1 MLYYVWTTIQCFPW
15 QTLSRAGTFIAFSA
29 QRKVFWCRILTSG
42 ISRALSCRTYG
53 RFFRGTLSQALRAT
67 AVWTFYCAYSKRPKD
82 ERKTAQG
89 FSPGKVRRLALPKQD
104 RIMLPAGLDILG
116 RPKGENR
123 IAHGLQPWE
132 DGPER
137 NQRVR
142 TRDKPRPPR
151 CRAVVNSTDLP
162 V

>member
-1 MLYYVWTTIQCFPW
+1 MCLILVPFNPG
-15 QTLSRAGTFIAFSA
+15 LSYLGP
-29 QRKVFWCRILTSG
+29 SG
-42 ISRALSCRTYG
+42 PV
-53 RFFRGTLSQALRAT
+53 
-67 AVWTFYCAYSKRPKD
+67 VWTFSCAYSKRPKD

-137 NQRVR
+137 NRPERAAEGRSFPKDNVR
-142 TRDKPRPPR
+142 RKRLDGVSEAHEALPDTKICGDARP
-151 CRAVVNSTDLP
+151 
-162 V
+162 

>member
-1 MLYYVWTTIQCFPW
+1 MAGRIEICFPSLLLITMTW
-15 QTLSRAGTFIAFSA
+15 RPFRAP
-29 QRKVFWCRILTSG
+29 
-42 ISRALSCRTYG
+42 
-53 RFFRGTLSQALRAT
+53 
-67 AVWTFYCAYSKRPKD
+67 AVWTFSCAYSKRPKD

-89 FSPGKVRRLALPKQD
+89 FSPGKVRRLAVPKQD

-137 NQRVR
+137 N
-142 TRDKPRPPR
+142 RPE
-151 CRAVVNSTDLP
+151 RAAE
-162 V
+162 